1 MRFVNL
7 MDNPVRVMRN
17 AEVEDGSYTS
27 FRSMAQQ
34 YGVDLENGLGDVEAT
49 GVSVVDNV
57 TVYETF
63 GSLGANLPAPE
74 PDTMFIVPVQVA
86 QACQNRKDLLYPIVE
101 IPVGQNGG
109 IVYKALARYNV
120 R

>member
-7 MDNPVRVMRN
+7 MNSPVRVMRN
-17 AEVEDGSYTS
+17 ADVEDGSYTS

-34 YGVDLENGLGDVEAT
+34 YGVDLESGLGDVEAT

-74 PDTMFIVPVQVA
+74 PDTVFIVPVQVA

-101 IPVGQNGG
+101 IPVGNGG
-109 IVYKALARYNV
+109 IVYKALARYNA